1 MEIVRPNTLTEEE
14 AEFCELLALGCE
26 PYIGNVQLC
35 YSEIFKDNSKYA
47 YANAQL
53 LMSREDIS
61 GYLTHLRAIASGD
74 IADIKAR
81 MTTTLWSII
90 DETSKAVYSDRR
102 GTRLSPAP
110 LRAVSVQAIKA
121 LMDLYPV
128 KVAQESKLEL
138 TGGEGGTGIT
148 FNVIAPTKDNSNENK

>member
-26 PYIGNVQLC
+26 PYTGNVQLC
-35 YSEIFKDNSKYA
+35 YFEIFKDNSKYA

-61 GYLTHLRAIASGD
+61 GYLTRLRAVASGD
-74 IADIKAR
+74 IADMKAR

-148 FNVIAPTKDNSNENK
+148 FNVIAPTKDNSHENK